1 MTSIDV
7 NFGKFR
13 IIFKIQRRRTLKY
26 NDPLSMQYLEL
37 IAKIFSVNFT
47 SNLLFW
53 IFSIGFFKHF
63 LLT

>member
-37 IAKIFSVNFT
+37 IAKIFC
-47 SNLLFW
+47 
-53 IFSIGFFKHF
+53 
-63 LLT
+63 